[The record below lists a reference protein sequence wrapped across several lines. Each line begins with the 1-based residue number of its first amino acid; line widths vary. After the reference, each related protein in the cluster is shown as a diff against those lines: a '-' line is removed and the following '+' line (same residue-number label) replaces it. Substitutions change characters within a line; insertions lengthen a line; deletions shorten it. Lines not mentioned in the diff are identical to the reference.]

1 MQLPEGFRLPDG
13 TDPFEQYSGGM
24 GSGVIVSSDGLIIT
38 NGHVVGDAATVIV
51 ILDDGTQLDGA
62 VKGTDTLTDFA
73 FVKVDATDL
82 PAVVLGDSSMLRV
95 GQRAIT
101 VGNPLGEFPGSAAIG
116 IISGLD
122 RSLNVSG
129 NSPDT
134 ERLNHLIQTD
144 AAINSGNSGGALL
157 DGDGKLIGITT
168 AQAGL
173 ADGIGFALPIDLAKP
188 IIAQAQAG
196 EEISRPYVGV
206 LFREI
211 DAQVAKDEDLPVTDG
226 AWITGDTDGESP
238 IVEGSP
244 AEAAGLQS
252 GDIVTAVDG
261 IAVDEDKPLDLQV
274 LRYAPGDQVTL
285 DVLRDGETIQ
295 VTVTM
300 GTRPADLG

>member
-1 MQLPEGFRLPDG
+1 MQLPEGFQLPDG

-38 NGHVVGDAATVIV
+38 NGHVVGDAATVTV
-51 ILDDGTQLDGA
+51 ILDDGTQLDGT

-82 PAVVLGDSSMLRV
+82 PAVALGDSSVLRV

-122 RSLNVSG
+122 RSLDVSG

-196 EEISRPYVGV
+196 EEILPPVRGRALPRDRRPGRQGRGPAGHRWRLDHGRHGRREPHRRGQPGRGGRSPVG
-206 LFREI
+206 
-211 DAQVAKDEDLPVTDG
+211 
-226 AWITGDTDGESP
+226 
-238 IVEGSP
+238 
-244 AEAAGLQS
+244 
-252 GDIVTAVDG
+252 
-261 IAVDEDKPLDLQV
+261 
-274 LRYAPGDQVTL
+274 
-285 DVLRDGETIQ
+285 
-295 VTVTM
+295 
-300 GTRPADLG
+300 